1 MAGCSSSRARSS
13 CTSPP
18 ARLFFPKILSSARP
32 LLQWLFLEQY
42 SYEPYIASVRFLVLY
57 PEAQDDRRAILD
69 VMRRRSY
76 DTLGVMEGHLWR
88 AI

>member
-1 MAGCSSSRARSS
+1 
-13 CTSPP
+13 
-18 ARLFFPKILSSARP
+18 
-32 LLQWLFLEQY
+32 LEQY